1 MAKGRPK
8 KVIDQTTFE
17 KLCGIQCTESEICA
31 VLGVTEKTLDKWCH
45 ATYKAPFSIVFQQ
58 KRGVGKASLRRK
70 QWQLA
75 DKNPAMAIWLGKQYL
90 DQREPGV
97 KVDVTTDNDQVQ
109 QFLDSLRDGGESE

>member
-1 MAKGRPK
+1 MGRK
-8 KVIDQTTFE
+8 KKIIDQDTFE
-17 KLCGIQCTESEICA
+17 KLCGIQCTEPEICA
-31 VLGVTEKTLDKWCH
+31 VLGVSDKPLDAWCLKTYGAH
-45 ATYKAPFSIVFQQ
+45 FSEVFQQ
-58 KRGVGKASLRRK
+58 KRGVGKVSLRRK